1 MAENSGYLRHL
12 FFSWGEMWT
21 PLNWLCIELLVVTG
35 QVLYYVW
42 YTTRHHFYVIFLMMS
57 DFEIQ

>member
-21 PLNWLCIELLVVTG
+21 PLN
-35 QVLYYVW
+35 YYVW
-42 YTTRHHFYVIFLMMS
+42 YTTKHHVYVIFLMMS
-57 DFEIQ
+57 DFEIQKLAYCSCLLFTSS